1 MLRLRNF
8 VDSLIN
14 LYFKVYQATGQKKK
28 IKLHEI
34 KTVVYSAKKPNQ
46 KKKKHIKDTNMTN
59 NNNMRNYILTIANV
73 TIILSVVI
81 KSVVIIHIVDL

>member
-1 MLRLRNF
+1 M
-8 VDSLIN
+8 
-14 LYFKVYQATGQKKK
+14 
-28 IKLHEI
+28 KLKQLCI
-34 KTVVYSAKKPNQ
+34 QLKNQ
-46 KKKKHIKDTNMTN
+46 TKQKKKHIKDTNMTN